1 MVTVTAHATA
11 RSASLGSHVGGDGRS
26 GAGSVVI
33 RRAVAA
39 DRDGIVRLAEVAD
52 AGERLDSLLANP
64 DRCILVA
71 ELRSEIVG
79 LAEAQFYG
87 TALRRAF
94 GVVRLHDLVVDDRYR
109 RRGIGS
115 SLLDE
120 VERWAMSTPECRYL
134 EWQSS
139 QSAVV
144 FYEARGL
151 TANEFEDSADH
162 PYFVVEV
169 GSKRA

>member
-1 MVTVTAHATA
+1 MADA
-11 RSASLGSHVGGDGRS
+11 
-26 GAGSVVI
+26 AGPVVI

-39 DRDGIVRLAEVAD
+39 DRGGIVHLGAVAG
-52 AGERLDSLLANP
+52 AGDRLDALLIDP
-64 DRCILVA
+64 YRCILVA
-71 ELRSEIVG
+71 ESRPEIVG

-94 GVVRLHDLVVDDRYR
+94 GVVRLHDLVVDERCR

-115 SLLDE
+115 ALLDE
-120 VERWAMSTPECRYL
+120 VERWALSIPECRYL

-139 QSAVV
+139 QSAVA

-151 TANEFEDSADH
+151 TANEFEDSADY
-162 PYFVVEV
+162 PYFVVDIA
-169 GSKRA
+169 SKRAHFDENEVPENRRQRESQTE